1 MPATLT
7 TCLPA
12 LRRAVVTLAL
22 GAASSLGVLLP
33 AHAAERFVSTSGSD
47 STGNG
52 TRAAPYRTLAR
63 VLSPAAGIVQSGDVV
78 TLLATTANPVFNEC
92 DVRLRV
98 KLVLRSDS
106 GQRAHIH
113 CDIQTP
119 DSVTIQIDP
128 DASGS
133 RLSNLEI
140 SGGRYYGIFLQ
151 TDWDSQGNRIGRGAS
166 NIVIEDVY
174 VHDTGRDAIKITP
187 KSDYVTI
194 RRAEIAR
201 SGAGYPAGTPL
212 DDKNAEGI
220 DNVNGSFMI
229 VEDSYIHDTA
239 TTGVYFKG
247 GASDVI
253 VQRNRIENAGIAGVL
268 IGFDT
273 SPEYFDT
280 AVNPQYYEAIRGT
293 VRNNV
298 IRNANYAGIGLYA
311 AQDSVVA
318 NNTVINTGRLGHA
331 ALYFGVTF
339 QDYEPGA
346 GRPANRGV
354 RLRNNLVQQQ
364 GGDCVRI
371 RYSDELGGL
380 SGLAGRVDSDYNV
393 FGATSGAC
401 VFADARPGSTLAG
414 SSLGAWRTAMQ
425 ADSASAEAVVALDS
439 AGRPVT
445 GAVTQARGAPLPAVV
460 DDVQRVVRAAP
471 PDIGAHQV
479 AAATD
484 VRVMTEFRQNDLDY
498 YFITARDDEKQALDT
513 VNGWQRTGAEFKV
526 HLAVR
531 NGLHGIARY
540 YFDQVARGGQ
550 RGSHFYTALAAEK
563 DALTALNPANTRA
576 PRLPF
581 AEGED
586 GYVPLPA
593 TVGSSL
599 TCGDGY
605 WPIYRAFR
613 GPARFPDDA
622 NHRFTTDARLHERLV
637 AAGWDGEGVKLC
649 AVR

>member
-1 MPATLT
+1 MRCTLLMKRLSRLAVATMMLLAGLAST
-7 TCLPA
+7 APA
-12 LRRAVVTLAL
+12 L
-22 GAASSLGVLLP
+22 
-33 AHAAERFVSTSGSD
+33 AAERFVSTTGSD

-52 TRAAPYRTLAR
+52 SRAAPYRTLSR
-63 VLSPAAGIVQSGDVV
+63 VLSPSAGIVRAGDVV
-78 TLLATTANPVFNEC
+78 TLLATASNPVFNEC

-98 KLVLRSDS
+98 PLTIRSDAAR
-106 GQRAHIH
+106 RAHIH

-151 TDWDSQGNRIGRGAS
+151 TDWDVQGNPGGRGAS

-201 SGAGYPAGTPL
+201 SGAGYAPGTPL

-247 GASDVI
+247 GATDVI
-253 VQRNRIENAGIAGVL
+253 VQRNRIENVGIAGVL
-268 IGFDT
+268 VGFDT

-280 AVNPQYYEAIRGT
+280 VRNPQYYEAIRGI

-318 NNTVINTGRLGHA
+318 NNTVINTGNLGHA

-339 QDYEPGA
+339 QDYEPAA

-354 RLRNNLVQQQ
+354 VLRNNLVQQQ
-364 GGDCVRI
+364 GGDCIRI

-380 SGLAGRVDSDYNV
+380 SGLAGAVDSDFNV
-393 FGATSGAC
+393 FHAASGAC

-414 SSLGAWRTAMQ
+414 SGLAAWRTAMQ
-425 ADSASAEAVVALDS
+425 ADGASTEVAVALDS
-439 AGRPVT
+439 TGRPLSG
-445 GAVTQARGAPLPAVV
+445 GATEGRGAPLPAVV
-460 DDVQRVVRAAP
+460 DDLQRVVRVSP

-479 AAATD
+479 TAAAG
-484 VRVMTEFRQNDLDY
+484 VRVMSEFRHGELDY
-498 YFITARDDEKQALDT
+498 YFITARDDEKLLLDS

-526 HLAVR
+526 HASVQT
-531 NGLHGIARY
+531 GLHGIARY

-550 RGSHFYTALAAEK
+550 RGSHFYTAIAAEK
-563 DALTALNPANTRA
+563 DALAALNPGNARA
-576 PRLPF
+576 PRVPF

-586 GYVPLPA
+586 GYVPLP
-593 TVGSSL
+593 TVNGSVAS
-599 TCGDGY
+599 CGAGY

-613 GPARFPDDA
+613 GPARFADDA

-649 AVR
+649 ALR